1 MKKILFAA
9 AALAAFSACVAEVS
23 ETPETAQGP
32 VNTVVSAYLSGIG
45 KTAVEGVK
53 LSWREG
59 DDIAI
64 NGSASYPLPGDTDV
78 AFFGFAD
85 ALSFPY
91 RAVYPAGLWKSSSAV
106 TLPSVWD
113 ADLTQIPLHS
123 YITGGET
130 LLFSPLTAVMRLRVT
145 GNGETLRRVVLS
157 AKGGED
163 LSGDFAIDWQ
173 SGSLS
178 ASAGTSSAVALN
190 CNAVLSPTPLDL
202 YIPVPGGTYSSG
214 FSVDLFDAED
224 NSMRLETGARVLEA
238 GQLRAMP
245 EIAFYPRGIRD
256 ADDFIAFAEAVNS
269 GSPTEA
275 WENAEGVVT
284 LLDDIDFSAV
294 SDWTPVGEA
303 VTCWKD
309 NTLSV
314 VSGHPF
320 TGKFD
325 GRGHKISDFSFYY
338 AASGSGVS
346 AENMYS
352 VACGIFGCLTEG
364 AVVGNLVIDGSCS
377 FEFHPSVRSDAGV
390 VAGVVFD
397 ASVLNVTNYAPFS
410 VTPSSA
416 DNMRQT
422 LGLVGFAFARD
433 GETRLEY
440 LVNEGEVSGSN
451 GNNAKNGATGVQV
464 AGILGFGSNDLSSA
478 ERVHV
483 FHCTNNG
490 DIDSKACRASGIVAA
505 ANRYTVIEY
514 CENHGNN
521 YNAFPVSGSGR
532 IGNIT
537 CISGAGSE
545 VINSTNYGDVV
556 CSTKAR
562 AGGIVSLVNHASCNF
577 VRCANYG
584 RVITDET
591 TYRGTI
597 FQQCN
602 LAAGFTACIGSGD
615 VGAYNNGNY
624 AMVGVNGSNYF
635 NYVGYHSSAAVNVTS
650 SNIIYGSKPV
660 WKGIENMEDLL
671 AFAHIVNTGGD
682 ASAFLVGN
690 DVQILCDIDASSIR
704 EWVPIGN
711 SAHPLEYN
719 IKGMGHRI
727 SHVNWTIDTGKY
739 THAGLFGDTGAIT
752 ISDLVFG
759 DENSSV
765 VFSGNPSKLRAGGIV
780 GYALGTTLS
789 NVVNNAALETK
800 GNTAYGNDLIIGG
813 LAGYVDGNS
822 TLGGTSVNEGC
833 TNNGNVLVPV
843 VCQQGGLVGYNS
855 GVIRNCTNTGAI
867 LGKTDGSQYGPA
879 WGCSYNR
886 VKGNFSSNIGG
897 GYVDEYS
904 KFSSDPSAAAPSTF
918 YNAVRD
924 DYKNKFDPEDNR
936 TDWTLDA
943 YYDWTEVERLN
954 LATGAVYHHYSF
966 KNVPRHMHALEI
978 DLSSPAIELATALA
992 DDLMPNPN
1000 GRDNDHL
1007 YEGFVLR
1014 ETLSMVCNRRRN
1026 AGQGIL
1032 AGTNLGFFDSEA
1044 GILRGFHVEDGEP
1057 LYINNPSVVASLGNH
1072 RWGFTVFNDGTASC
1086 GKKAFTGTLR
1096 WNGAEYPYYT
1106 INDTTMRHASPAV
1119 APINL
1124 YTSRYVKI
1132 PHSSNT
1138 SLQNPMAPNVLYVIC
1153 EYTLSRM
1160 KVNCGYAQARVTR
1173 IADGRTTPLSTLP
1186 YLSAKNQIGIAL
1198 SGAAASSWSS
1208 VKVGDTV
1215 EFKCD
1220 ISVDGDASRPITM
1233 MGSTM
1238 YQLMTDG
1245 RDASNTPGP
1254 SASLHSKYDP
1264 MTFPVVSRDGTKVWI
1279 VEIDGR
1285 QIDSNKWYSLGVRG
1299 YEMYKIGAKL
1309 GGWSVTR
1316 MDGGGSSAMWVW
1328 RSSQGKGSIVSSPC
1342 DWKGE
1347 RSCMSYL
1354 LLRSKN

>member
-1 MKKILFAA
+1 MRKLLYAA
-9 AALAAFSACVAEVS
+9 AALAAFSACVAEVQ
-23 ETPETAQGP
+23 EAPETSQGP
-32 VNTVVSAYLSGIG
+32 VNTVVSAYLSEMG
-45 KTAVEGVK
+45 KTTVDGAK
-53 LSWREG
+53 LSWRAG
-59 DDIAI
+59 DDIAV
-64 NGSASYPLPGDTDV
+64 NGSCSYPLPEDTDV
-78 AFFGFAD
+78 AFFSFAD

-91 RAVYPAGLWKSSSAV
+91 RAVYPAGLWNSLSAV
-106 TLPSVWD
+106 TLPSIWD
-113 ADLTQIPLHS
+113 AALTQVPLYA
-123 YITGGET
+123 YITDGES

-145 GNGETLRRVVLS
+145 GQGETLHRVVLT
-157 AKGGED
+157 AKGGEAV
-163 LSGDFAIDWQ
+163 SGDFSMNWQ
-173 SGSLS
+173 SGSLT
-178 ASAGTSSAVALN
+178 AGEGTSSVVALN
-190 CNAVLSPTPLDL
+190 CDATLSSTPLDL
-202 YIPVPGGTYSSG
+202 YIPVPGGSYSSG

-224 NSMRLETGARVLEA
+224 NSMRLETGARVFEA

-245 EIAFYPRGIRD
+245 EFAFHPAGIRD
-256 ADDFIAFAEAVNS
+256 ADDFIAFAQAVNS
-269 GSPTEA
+269 GSPTKA
-275 WENAEGVVT
+275 WENSEGVVT
-284 LLDDIDFSAV
+284 LLNDIDFSAV
-294 SDWTPVGEA
+294 SDWTPVGAA

-309 NTLSV
+309 NTLNV

-325 GRGHKISDFSFYY
+325 GRGHKIMDFSFQY
-338 AASGSGVS
+338 AASGSGVTTD
-346 AENMYS
+346 NMYS
-352 VACGIFGCLTEG
+352 VACGLFGCLAEG
-364 AVVGNLVIDGSCS
+364 AVVENFVIDGSCS
-377 FEFHPSVRSDAGV
+377 FEFSPSVRSDAGV

-397 ASVLNVTNYAPFS
+397 ASVLNVTNHAPFS

-416 DNMRQT
+416 DNTRQT
-422 LGLVGFAFARD
+422 LGLVGFAFAKD
-433 GETRLEY
+433 TGSRLEY
-440 LVNEGEVSGSN
+440 LINEGDISGSN
-451 GNNAKNGATGVQV
+451 GNNTKNGATGVQV
-464 AGILGFGSNDLSSA
+464 AGILGFGSNDLSST
-478 ERVHV
+478 EKVHV
-483 FHCTNNG
+483 FHCANSGN
-490 DIDSKACRASGIVAA
+490 IDSRACRSSGIVAA
-505 ANRYTVIEY
+505 ANRYVSIEY
-514 CENHGNN
+514 CENHGDNF
-521 YNAFPVSGSGR
+521 NAFPVSGSGR

-537 CISGAGSE
+537 CITGIGSE
-545 VINSTNYGDVV
+545 IINSTNYGDVV
-556 CSTKAR
+556 CATKAR
-562 AGGIVSLVNHASCNF
+562 SGGIVSLINHANCSF

-602 LAAGFTACIGSGD
+602 VAASFTECIGNGD
-615 VGAYNNGNY
+615 VGTYNNGNY
-624 AMVGVNGSNYF
+624 AMVGVNESNYF
-635 NYVGYHSSAAVNVTS
+635 TYVGSYSAAAVNVTS

-660 WKGIENMEDLL
+660 WKGIENAEDLL

-690 DVQILCDIDASSIR
+690 DVQILYDIDASSIS

-727 SHVNWTIDTGKY
+727 SHVNWTIDTQEY

-752 ISDLVFG
+752 VSDLVFG

-813 LAGYVDGNS
+813 LAGYSDGNS
-822 TLGGTSVNEGC
+822 TIGGASVNQGC
-833 TNNGNVLVPV
+833 KNNGNILVPV

-855 GVIRNCTNTGAI
+855 GVVMNCTNTGAI

-897 GYVDEYS
+897 GYVDEYA
-904 KFSSDPSAAAPSTF
+904 KFASNPSAAAPSTY
-918 YNAVRD
+918 YNAVCE

-936 TDWTLDA
+936 TDWTQDA
-943 YYDWTEVERLN
+943 YYDWTEVERVN

-978 DLSSPAIELATALA
+978 DLSSPAIELTTALA

-1014 ETLSMVCNRRRN
+1014 ETLSMVCNRRRK

-1032 AGTNLGFFDSEA
+1032 AGTNFGFFDSEA
-1044 GILRGFHVEDGEP
+1044 GILRGFHVEEGEP
-1057 LYINNPSVVASLGNH
+1057 LYINNPSVVSNLKNH
-1072 RWGFTVFNDGTASC
+1072 RWGFTVFTDGTASC
-1086 GKKAFTGTLR
+1086 GMKAFTGTLR
-1096 WNGAEYPYYT
+1096 WNGTEYQYYT
-1106 INDTTMRHASPAV
+1106 INDTTMRHASPTV

-1124 YTSRYVKI
+1124 YTSRYVEI
-1132 PHSSNT
+1132 PHSSDT
-1138 SLQNPMAPNVLYVIC
+1138 SLKNPMASNVLYVIC
-1153 EYTLSRM
+1153 EYTSSRM

-1173 IADGRTTPLSTLP
+1173 IADGRTTPLSSLP
-1186 YLSAKNQIGIAL
+1186 YLSAANQIGIAL
-1198 SGAAASSWSS
+1198 SGTAASSWSS

-1220 ISVDGDASRPITM
+1220 ISVDGDASKPIAL

-1238 YQLMTDG
+1238 YQLMTEG
-1245 RDASNTPGP
+1245 KDASNTPGA
-1254 SASLHSKYDP
+1254 SASLYSKYDP
-1264 MTFPVVSRDGTKVWI
+1264 MTFPVVSQDGRKVWMI
-1279 VEIDGR
+1279 EIDGR
-1285 QIDSNKWYSLGVRG
+1285 QIENNKWYSMGVKG

-1309 GGWSVTR
+1309 GGWSITR
-1316 MDGGGSSAMWVW
+1316 MDGGGSAVMWLW

-1354 LLRSKN
+1354 LIRAK